1 MKPRERFQK
10 AMNHEEPDR
19 VPIDLWITGAAYE
32 NLKSHLRITAP
43 EIQEWGI
50 MSNWK
55 ISEEMLRRLHVD
67 FRRVYMNPSSSFEP
81 KDHGDGTIDS
91 EFGSR
96 FAWFGPYLE
105 VVHFPWA
112 EFTEVEQVEQYEW
125 LDPDDPSRMDGVV
138 ERAKHLHEET
148 NFAVIGMVGGPWGVF
163 EICAH
168 YMRGFDKFL
177 VDLATR
183 KDLAKAMMDK
193 SMNLAIEM
201 NRVLLDEAGDY
212 LDLVLVGDDL
222 GHQHGL
228 IMSPKMYRDLV
239 KPRHK
244 KIYGDI
250 HKRAPHLK
258 VLYHSCGA
266 IEPMIDDLIEVGVDI
281 LNPLQ
286 PLARGMESAL
296 LKKKYGDRICFH
308 GGVDLQDAMAVT
320 GTLDDVRKEVETRL
334 SAFAPGGGY
343 IFAPA
348 HNLQPD
354 STPEKIVEM
363 YDHAEKKGKYP
374 ISVN

>member
-1 MKPRERFQK
+1 
-10 AMNHEEPDR
+10 
-19 VPIDLWITGAAYE
+19 
-32 NLKSHLRITAP
+32 
-43 EIQEWGI
+43 
-50 MSNWK
+50 
-55 ISEEMLRRLHVD
+55 
-67 FRRVYMNPSSSFEP
+67 VYMNPSSSFEP

-125 LDPDDPSRMDGVV
+125 LNPDDPSRMDGVV

-148 NFAVIGMVGGPWGVF
+148 DLAVVGMVGGPWGAF

-177 VDLATR
+177 VDLAAR

-250 HKRAPHLK
+250 HERAPHIK

-296 LKKKYGDRICFH
+296 LKSKYGDRICFH
-308 GGVDLQDAMAVT
+308 GGVDLQDAMAAT

-374 ISVN
+374 ISAK

>member
-10 AMNHEEPDR
+10 AMNYEEPDR

-32 NLKSHLRITAP
+32 NLKSHLRIIAP
-43 EIQEWGI
+43 GTQEWGI

-112 EFTEVEQVEQYEW
+112 KFTEIEQVEQYEW

-138 ERAKHLHEET
+138 ERARYLHEET
-148 NFAVIGMVGGPWGVF
+148 DFAVIGMVGGPWGAF

-250 HKRAPHLK
+250 HKRAPHVK

-296 LKKKYGDRICFH
+296 LKRKYGDRICFH
-308 GGVDLQDAMAVT
+308 GGVDLQDAMAAT

-374 ISVN
+374 ISAN